1 LTTSADFERQRAKM
15 VDGQLRTTD
24 VNRIPLLDAFMAVPR
39 EAFVPSR
46 LKALA
51 YIDEDLDI
59 TPPGAGARRYLME
72 PSPFAKMLQ
81 LADVGPA
88 DVVLDVGAGT
98 GYSAAILSLVAGSV
112 IALESEATLADEATA
127 RLAELGYDNVAV
139 VQGPLRSGYASE
151 APYDV
156 IVVEGAVDEVSQE
169 LFDQIKDGGR
179 LVVVEGHGNAGVVK
193 LYVKQGGSISGR
205 RGFNA
210 AVRPLPGFQK
220 EKAFEF

>member
-1 LTTSADFERQRAKM
+1 M

-24 VNRIPLLDAFMAVPR
+24 VNRIPLLDAFLSVPR
-39 EAFVPSR
+39 EAFVPAR
-46 LKALA
+46 LKSLA
-51 YIDEDLDI
+51 YIDEDLEV
-59 TPPGAGARRYLME
+59 TSPGSDERRFLME

-81 LADVGPA
+81 LADIGPA
-88 DVVLDVGAGT
+88 DFVLDVGAAT

-112 IALESEATLADEATA
+112 IALESDAALADGATA
-127 RLAELGYDNVAV
+127 RLAEFGYDNVAV
-139 VQGPLRSGYASE
+139 VQGPLPAGYASE

-156 IVVEGAVDEVSQE
+156 IVVEGAVDEVPQA

-179 LVVVEGHGNAGVVK
+179 LVAVEGHGNAGVVK
-193 LYVKQGGSISGR
+193 LYVKQGDAVSGR

-220 EKAFEF
+220 EPAFEF

>member
-1 LTTSADFERQRAKM
+1 M

-39 EAFVPSR
+39 EAFVPAR

-51 YIDEDLDI
+51 YIDEDLEV
-59 TPPGAGARRYLME
+59 TPAGSTERRFLME

-81 LADVGPA
+81 LADVGPS

-112 IALESEATLADEATA
+112 IALESNATLADEATA
-127 RLAELGYDNVAV
+127 RLAEFGYDNVAV
-139 VQGPLRSGYASE
+139 VQGPLPAGYASE

-156 IVVEGAVDEVSQE
+156 IVVEGAVDEVPQA

-179 LVVVEGHGNAGVVK
+179 LVVVEGHGNAGIVQ
-193 LYVKQGGSISGR
+193 LYVKQGEGVSAR

-220 EKAFEF
+220 EPAFEF

>member
-1 LTTSADFERQRAKM
+1 M

-24 VNRIPLLDAFMAVPR
+24 VNRIPLLDAFLSVPR

-46 LKALA
+46 LRSLA

-59 TPPGAGARRYLME
+59 TPPGSGERRFLME

-88 DVVLDVGAGT
+88 DVVLDVGAGS

-112 IALESEATLADEATA
+112 IALESDAALADQATA

-139 VQGPLRSGYASE
+139 VQGPLPAGYASE

-156 IVVEGAVDEVSQE
+156 IVLEGAVDEVPQPI
-169 LFDQIKDGGR
+169 FDQLKDGGR
-179 LVVVEGHGNAGVVK
+179 LVVVEGHGNAGIAR
-193 LYVKQGGSISGR
+193 LYVRQGGSISGR

-210 AVRPLPGFQK
+210 AVRPLSGFRK

>member
-1 LTTSADFERQRAKM
+1 M

-24 VNRIPLLDAFMAVPR
+24 VNRIPLLDAFLSVPR
-39 EAFVPSR
+39 EAFVPAR
-46 LKALA
+46 LKLLA
-51 YIDEDLDI
+51 YIDEDLEV
-59 TPPGAGARRYLME
+59 TSPGSDERRFLME

-81 LADVGPA
+81 LADIGPA
-88 DVVLDVGAGT
+88 DFVLDVGAAT

-112 IALESEATLADEATA
+112 IALESDAALADGATA
-127 RLAELGYDNVAV
+127 RLAEFGYDNVAV
-139 VQGPLRSGYASE
+139 VQGPLPAGYASE

-156 IVVEGAVDEVSQE
+156 IVVEGAVDEVPQA

-179 LVVVEGHGNAGVVK
+179 LVAVEGHGNAGVVK
-193 LYVKQGGSISGR
+193 LYVKQGDAVSGR

-220 EKAFEF
+220 EPAFEF

>member
-1 LTTSADFERQRAKM
+1 M

-24 VNRIPLLDAFMAVPR
+24 VNRIPLLDAFMSVPR
-39 EAFVPSR
+39 EAFVPAK

-51 YIDEDLDI
+51 YIDEDLEV
-59 TPPGAGARRYLME
+59 TPAGSAERRYLME

-81 LADVGPA
+81 LANIGSG
-88 DVVLDVGAGT
+88 DVVLDVGAAT

-112 IALESEATLADEATA
+112 IALESDAALADGATA

-139 VQGPLRSGYASE
+139 VQGALEEGYASE

-156 IVVEGAVDEVSQE
+156 IVLEGAVDAVPRA
-169 LFDQIKDGGR
+169 LFDQLKEGGR
-179 LVVVEGHGNAGVVK
+179 LVVVEGYGNAGVVR
-193 LYVKQGGSISGR
+193 LYLRQGDTVSGR

-210 AVRPLPGFQK
+210 AVKPLTGFQG
-220 EKAFEF
+220 EPAFAF

>member
-1 LTTSADFERQRAKM
+1 MTTSADFERQRAKM

-46 LKALA
+46 LKSLA
-51 YIDEDLDI
+51 YIDEDLEV
-59 TPPGAGARRYLME
+59 TPNGSTERRFLME

-81 LADVGPA
+81 LADIGPA

-112 IALESEATLADEATA
+112 IALESDATLADEATA
-127 RLAELGYDNVAV
+127 RLAELGFDNVAV
-139 VQGPLRSGYASE
+139 VQGPLPAGYPSE

-156 IVVEGAVDEVSQE
+156 VVVEGAVDEVSQD
-169 LFDQIKDGGR
+169 LFDQVKDGGR
-179 LVVVEGHGNAGVVK
+179 LVAVEGHGNAGVVR
-193 LYVKQGGSISGR
+193 LYVKQGAAISGR
-205 RGFNA
+205 SGFNA
-210 AVRPLPGFQK
+210 AVKPLPGFQK

>member
-1 LTTSADFERQRAKM
+1 M

-46 LKALA
+46 LKPLA
-51 YIDEDLDI
+51 YIDEDLEI
-59 TPPGAGARRYLME
+59 TPPGASEQRFLME

-81 LADVGPA
+81 LADIGPA

-98 GYSAAILSLVAGSV
+98 GYSAAILSLIAGSV
-112 IALESEATLADEATA
+112 IALESDATLADEATA

-139 VQGPLRSGYASE
+139 VQGPLPAGYASE

-156 IVVEGAVDEVSQE
+156 IVVEGAVDQVSQQ
-169 LFDQIKDGGR
+169 LFDQVKDGGR
-179 LVVVEGHGNAGVVK
+179 LVVVEGHGNAGTAK
-193 LYVKQGGSISGR
+193 LYVKQGTGISGR

-210 AVRPLPGFQK
+210 AVRSLPGFQK

>member
-1 LTTSADFERQRAKM
+1 M

-24 VNRIPLLDAFMAVPR
+24 VNRIPLLDAFLSVPR
-39 EAFVPSR
+39 EAFVPAR
-46 LKALA
+46 LKPLA
-51 YIDEDLDI
+51 YIDEDLEV
-59 TPPGAGARRYLME
+59 TSPGSDERRFLME

-81 LADVGPA
+81 LAEIGPA
-88 DVVLDVGAGT
+88 DLVLDVGAGT

-112 IALESEATLADEATA
+112 IALESDAALADGATA
-127 RLAELGYDNVAV
+127 RLAEFGYDNVAV
-139 VQGPLRSGYASE
+139 VQGPLPAGYASE

-156 IVVEGAVDEVSQE
+156 IVVEGAVDEVPQA

-193 LYVKQGGSISGR
+193 LYVKQGDAVSGR

-220 EKAFEF
+220 EPAFEF